1 MPSLLE
7 TIYLVKP
14 DKHKLFT
21 KNETIWYCQVWNNNL
36 WQTFIKLYLIRIC
49 TVAKDLPELRP
60 KNVGAIF
67 WNTIR
72 GYDLEAQSS

>member
-1 MPSLLE
+1 MKRYGIVRFE
-7 TIYLVKP
+7 TITY
-14 DKHKLFT
+14 DKHSSS
-21 KNETIWYCQVWNNNL
+21 
-36 WQTFIKLYLIRIC
+36 YLIRIC